1 MIRSDDD
8 APIVWHKTQPSYL
21 GTEEEHQERSQER
34 LQEGVRHGSNL
45 GVLATHVT
53 PSERGRDR
61 KFPNFSPRGRKN
73 RDLNDSCFTGSP
85 ATVEPWARGL
95 AADGYTVSVPRLAGH
110 GTRWEDLNETQ
121 WQDWYQ
127 SVEDAFLE
135 LKNRTERIFVA
146 GFSVGGALALKLA
159 QIRSSEIEG
168 LLLLN
173 PSIFDERKV
182 YLLLPLM
189 KHLIPSIKSGAMD
202 VNKPH
207 PNRHSYGRLPL
218 KALDSLR
225 ELWKSVESELYLV
238 TTPLMVSYSIND
250 HVVDPRNSETIIDN
264 VYSADIRE
272 VIFERSF
279 HNVAL
284 DYDAQILIEESL
296 LFIQDVL
303 TGEIARNDEIHEMDE
318 RDLIDAEF
326 DAIVSGLSLD
336 QSSPSTY
343 LDELDRPQA
352 DDFSPPNP
360 PLPRLS
366 ESNRSALWIL
376 GSGALLIVLYIFTGF
391 DFFGTGA
398 WPGVIAILAGLVR
411 IMWNT
416 ARTLDDDG
424 DGFGDGAKL

>member
-1 MIRSDDD
+1 VADI
-8 APIVWHKTQPSYL
+8 
-21 GTEEEHQERSQER
+21 ENSQSF
-34 LQEGVRHGSNL
+34 LFAGGKV
-45 GVLATHVT
+45 GVLMIH
-53 PSERGRDR
+53 G
-61 KFPNFSPRGRKN
+61 
-73 RDLNDSCFTGSP
+73 FTGSP

-110 GTRWEDLNETQ
+110 GTRWEDLNETR

-127 SVEDAFLE
+127 SVEAAFLE
-135 LKNRTERIFVA
+135 LRERCDRIFVA

-159 QIRSSEIEG
+159 QIRGSEIEG
-168 LLLLN
+168 VLLLN
-173 PSIFDERKV
+173 PSIFDERKI
-182 YLLLPLM
+182 YHLLPIV
-189 KHLIPSIKSGAMD
+189 KHLIPSLKSGAMD
-202 VNKPH
+202 VNKPN
-207 PNRHSYGRLPL
+207 PVRHSYGRLPL

-225 ELWKSVESELYLV
+225 GLWNSVESELYLV
-238 TTPLMVSYSIND
+238 TTPLMVSYSVND

-284 DYDAQILIEESL
+284 DYEADILIEESL

-303 TGEIARNDEIHEMDE
+303 SGEIARSDEMDE

-336 QSSPSTY
+336 QSSPTSY

-352 DDFSPPNP
+352 DDFLAPDPQ
-360 PLPRLS
+360 LPRLS
-366 ESNRSALWIL
+366 ESNRGAIWLVGA
-376 GSGALLIVLYIFTGF
+376 GSLLIVLFIFTGF
-391 DFFGTGA
+391 DLFGTGG
-398 WPGVIAILAGLVR
+398 WPGVIAIVAGLIR

-416 ARTLDDDG
+416 ARRFDDG
-424 DGFGDGAKL
+424 EDGAKL